1 MFQAL
6 SHPLRRR
13 ALRLFAERPRMYS
26 ELMEELGADSP
37 TLAFHL
43 KKLAGLVE
51 KNERGFYE
59 LTELGKRA
67 LKVLQELEE
76 APQPGPA
83 PEERDFVF
91 HDRIILKIDNSLLEL
106 AKREGRKIRIYD
118 VVIVEVDKDV
128 DPKLLYE
135 VVQEIRDVAVVK
147 VPERLRAYVEPKT
160 RDVAIVTSGGV
171 LMSAIKLGIEALTY
185 LAPLKA
191 FRKLRGPLVEVYNGE
206 FQHSGRLELEVSG
219 GRVRLSKGAN
229 HVVAKCRDPDDFEI
243 SPGRISIEGCE
254 VEITAE
260 GLHTLVLDV
269 AGGYIDVNGLALTAL
284 EADIAGG
291 AVDAQLELSRGAVSI
306 EAGGG
311 VFAGRLSYKP
321 FEGESQLRISTAGG
335 VVSIDLQLPEEVG
348 LAVSKSVVGG
358 VARVPQSI
366 NRGRGVLSLTVDVA
380 GGAAEVK
387 VI

>member
-1 MFQAL
+1 
-6 SHPLRRR
+6 
-13 ALRLFAERPRMYS
+13 
-26 ELMEELGADSP
+26 
-37 TLAFHL
+37 
-43 KKLAGLVE
+43 
-51 KNERGFYE
+51 
-59 LTELGKRA
+59 
-67 LKVLQELEE
+67 
-76 APQPGPA
+76 
-83 PEERDFVF
+83 
-91 HDRIILKIDNSLLEL
+91 
-106 AKREGRKIRIYD
+106 
-118 VVIVEVDKDV
+118 
-128 DPKLLYE
+128 

-147 VPERLRAYVEPKT
+147 VPERLRAYVEPKI
-160 RDVAIVTSGGV
+160 RDVAMVISGGI
-171 LMSAIKLGIEALTY
+171 LMSAIKLGVETLTY

-206 FQHSGRLELEVSG
+206 FQHSGELELEVSG
-219 GRVRLSKGAN
+219 GKVHLSKGVN

-243 SPGRISIEGCE
+243 SPGRLSIEGCE
-254 VEITAE
+254 VEVTAE
-260 GLHTLVLDV
+260 GLHRLILNV
-269 AGGYIDVNGLALTAL
+269 AGGYVNVSGIELTTL
-284 EADIAGG
+284 IADIAGG
-291 AVDAQLELSRGAVSI
+291 AVDAELELLRGAVSI
-306 EAGGG
+306 EASGG